1 MCCRLFPG
9 HRQVALHPGGERKVA
24 AQRKALSSTTTTT
37 PGTGHPPHAPGM
49 KLRYSLGGKK
59 PSQES
64 ICGHFL
70 PFHILLRIPQC
81 PGRKWGPWAV
91 GSCQH
96 PLPPHAHTPYAWSM
110 SMS

>member
-9 HRQVALHPGGERKVA
+9 HRQVALHPGVRGRWLPSP
-24 AQRKALSSTTTTT
+24 RPWSSTTSTT
-37 PGTGHPPHAPGM
+37 PGTPPHPPGM
-49 KLRYSLGGKK
+49 KLRYSLRVKK

-81 PGRKWGPWAV
+81 LGRKWGPWAV
-91 GSCQH
+91 GSRRH

-110 SMS
+110 SVS